1 MVDKQVHYFFV
12 SKVWNEQG
20 MHCCSFTGKRH
31 RGYCH
36 KNHKLWLSIKLEQI
50 LEASGDQATIRQQP
64 KKKGEKI
71 NNTKCY
77 QDHAY
82 WSQTI
87 DIMNMYIT
95 ESLG

>member
-1 MVDKQVHYFFV
+1 
-12 SKVWNEQG
+12 

-71 NNTKCY
+71 TLN
-77 QDHAY
+77 A
-82 WSQTI
+82 I
-87 DIMNMYIT
+87 RIMPIGVKP
-95 ESLG
+95 LI

>member
-1 MVDKQVHYFFV
+1 
-12 SKVWNEQG
+12 
-20 MHCCSFTGKRH
+20 MHCCPFTGKRH

-71 NNTKCY
+71 DNTKCY

-82 WSQTI
+82 YSQTI
-87 DIMNMYIT
+87 DIMNMYMT